1 MCLLEKPLN
10 DPHFKQSTPPVTEV
24 KHLPNPWHSIKPPCN
39 AMHGDWRARQAE
51 LRQFSSER
59 DVGSEIKC
67 LSGENLD
74 CKQWPSRRSGAE
86 RGRGRRRERCYTIAK
101 CVYLEGNSGGSKMKG
116 ESDQFMLNPLP

>member
-1 MCLLEKPLN
+1 
-10 DPHFKQSTPPVTEV
+10 
-24 KHLPNPWHSIKPPCN
+24 
-39 AMHGDWRARQAE
+39 MHGDWRARQAE
-51 LRQFSSER
+51 CAAPLVRQFSSER

-86 RGRGRRRERCYTIAK
+86 RGRGRERERCYTIAK

-116 ESDQFMLNPLP
+116 ESAQFRFITMS

>member
-1 MCLLEKPLN
+1 
-10 DPHFKQSTPPVTEV
+10 
-24 KHLPNPWHSIKPPCN
+24 
-39 AMHGDWRARQAE
+39 MHGELSRLRCAA

-74 CKQWPSRRSGAE
+74 CKQWPSRRRAARPPEQESE
-86 RGRGRRRERCYTIAK
+86 RERCYTIAK

-116 ESDQFMLNPLP
+116 EGGTGPGRVRHLVLILMIGIYFEYYVLTQVLTPLFGNWEHF

>member
-1 MCLLEKPLN
+1 
-10 DPHFKQSTPPVTEV
+10 
-24 KHLPNPWHSIKPPCN
+24 
-39 AMHGDWRARQAE
+39 MHGELSRLRCAA

-74 CKQWPSRRSGAE
+74 CKQWPSRR
-86 RGRGRRRERCYTIAK
+86 RGRRSKRERERERERCYTIAK

-116 ESDQFMLNPLP
+116 EGGTGPGRVRHLVLILMIGIYFESYVLATLFLNWEHF

>member
-1 MCLLEKPLN
+1 
-10 DPHFKQSTPPVTEV
+10 
-24 KHLPNPWHSIKPPCN
+24 
-39 AMHGDWRARQAE
+39 MHGELSRLRCAA

-74 CKQWPSRRSGAE
+74 CKQWPSRQTEQGRE
-86 RGRGRRRERCYTIAK
+86 RQRCYTIAK

-116 ESDQFMLNPLP
+116 EGGTGPGRVRHLVLILMIGIYFESYVLATLFLNWEHF

>member
-1 MCLLEKPLN
+1 MPCMETGEPGKP
-10 DPHFKQSTPPVTEV
+10 S
-24 KHLPNPWHSIKPPCN
+24 
-39 AMHGDWRARQAE
+39 A

-74 CKQWPSRRSGAE
+74 CKQWPSRRSSAE
-86 RGRGRRRERCYTIAK
+86 RGRERCYTIAK

-116 ESDQFMLNPLP
+116 ESDQFMLNALS

>member
-1 MCLLEKPLN
+1 MPCMETGEPGKP
-10 DPHFKQSTPPVTEV
+10 S
-24 KHLPNPWHSIKPPCN
+24 
-39 AMHGDWRARQAE
+39 A

-74 CKQWPSRRSGAE
+74 CKQWPSRRSGRE
-86 RGRGRRRERCYTIAK
+86 GERERCYTIAK

-116 ESDQFMLNPLP
+116 ESAQFRIITMS